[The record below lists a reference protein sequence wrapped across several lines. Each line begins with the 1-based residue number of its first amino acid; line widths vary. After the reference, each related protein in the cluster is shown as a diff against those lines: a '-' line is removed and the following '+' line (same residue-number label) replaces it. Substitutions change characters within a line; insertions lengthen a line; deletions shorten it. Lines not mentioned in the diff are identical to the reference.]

1 MTVSDLEP
9 ARSHARIVPGSDDL
23 AALGATLAR
32 AQAEGAAVTVVYAP
46 TTITHHHAAPAPAP
60 VAIPVPVAQPY
71 RGAAGHPG
79 IGIDLTGFGGAFAVP
94 QDPGPMPVVAER
106 REYAP
111 LVLLASTWS
120 GLGALVVAVVTG
132 YPFAIAYTVVAGI
145 VTLLAFV
152 VNHRNM
158 WGR

>member
-1 MTVSDLEP
+1 VTVSHLVP
-9 ARSHARIVPGSDDL
+9 VRPLAPPVPGSADL

-46 TTITHHHAAPAPAP
+46 TSVTHHHAASP
-60 VAIPVPVAQPY
+60 VVVPVPVAQPY

-79 IGIDLTGFGGAFAVP
+79 IDIDLTGFGGAFVVP
-94 QDPGPMPVVAER
+94 ADPGPMPTVAER
-106 REYAP
+106 REFAP

-132 YPFAIAYTVVAGI
+132 YRFAIAYTVVASI
-145 VTLLAFV
+145 VTLLAYV